1 MRSAGAVAVFAA
13 VLVGCAAPTAK
24 APVPPVP
31 APVVE
36 EVRFRSGDNLLA
48 GVFVRPA
55 APGPHPALAL
65 VYGSDDAD
73 RTYGGAGPQL
83 WGHFARHGF
92 ACLAWDKPGV
102 GQSTGDYHAQTF
114 GDRADEALAA
124 VRFLRGRD
132 DVRRDRVGLW
142 GHSQG
147 GAVVPLA
154 ASLSDEVAFV
164 IDVGG
169 GQVVAWQQ
177 DALRVEAQLRADGF
191 PDVDV
196 AEAVAF
202 ARRRMELI
210 RGKGPFEE
218 LERSHAAVEKR
229 PWFEYVGRC
238 DRGLFYGARRLVEYD
253 PGPAWEKV
261 RCPVL
266 ALYADKDTSLPAE
279 HSLPILRRGL
289 AKAGN
294 RDVTI
299 RVFEGADH
307 GMRPTRTGGPKEARE
322 RARSRRPG
330 EAPAFVPGYL
340 DAMTDWLAERFCP
353 GR

>member
-1 MRSAGAVAVFAA
+1 
-13 VLVGCAAPTAK
+13 
-24 APVPPVP
+24 
-31 APVVE
+31 VVE
-36 EVRFRSGDNLLA
+36 EVRFRCGDNLLA
-48 GVFVRPA
+48 GLFVRPA
-55 APGPHPALAL
+55 GPGPHPALAL
-65 VYGSDDAD
+65 VYGSDGAD
-73 RTYGGAGPQL
+73 RTSGGTGPQL

-92 ACLAWDKPGV
+92 AVLAWDKPGV
-102 GQSTGDYHAQTF
+102 GKSTGDYHAQTF
-114 GDRADEALAA
+114 RDRADEALAA
-124 VRFLRGRD
+124 VRFLRGRAE
-132 DVRRDRVGLW
+132 VLRDRVGLW

-154 ASLSDEVAFV
+154 ASLSDEVAFL

-169 GQVVAWQQ
+169 GQVVAWRQ

-191 PDVDV
+191 PDADV
-196 AEAVAF
+196 KAAVVF
-202 ARRRMELI
+202 ASRRMELI

-218 LERSHAAVEKR
+218 LGHSHAAVEKL

-238 DRGLFYGARRLVEYD
+238 DRGRFYGARRLVEYD

-279 HSLPILRRGL
+279 YSLPVLRRGL

-294 RDVTI
+294 RDVTV
-299 RVFEGADH
+299 RVFAGADH
-307 GMRPTRTGGPKEARE
+307 GMRPARTGGPKEARE

-340 DAMTDWLAERFCP
+340 DAMTDWLTARFGP
-353 GR
+353 SG